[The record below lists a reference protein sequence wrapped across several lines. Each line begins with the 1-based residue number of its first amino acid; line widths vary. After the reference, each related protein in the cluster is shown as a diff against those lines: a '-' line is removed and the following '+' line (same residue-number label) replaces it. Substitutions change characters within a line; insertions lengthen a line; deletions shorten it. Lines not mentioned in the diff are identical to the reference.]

1 MAEEKE
7 EDVRQ
12 RRSEE
17 RQEPLEAHRFLSEV
31 ENRKVS

>member
-12 RRSEE
+12 RRPEE
-17 RQEPLEAHRFLSEV
+17 RQEPLEASRVLSNPEK
-31 ENRKVS
+31 RKVS